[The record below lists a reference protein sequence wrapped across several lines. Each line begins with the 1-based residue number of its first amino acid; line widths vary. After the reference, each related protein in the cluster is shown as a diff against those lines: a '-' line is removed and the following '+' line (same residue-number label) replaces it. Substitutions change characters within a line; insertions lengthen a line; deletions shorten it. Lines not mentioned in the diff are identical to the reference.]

1 MDGKEIH
8 SPVELDESGWR
19 GRVVGVTR
27 IGAKAGVVAALV
39 LALLFG
45 LIVYG
50 ISTAG
55 HRRVSNSNNAEKLTK
70 PSEHQTPW
78 WTAFPNAQPSP
89 PVLPSAVPTPSRI
102 PSLSTSAED
111 PTRQQQR
118 ASDVAQLSA
127 LQMHELE
134 AKQEREARRRA
145 LLEATAR
152 APITVLLNVGG
163 TEAGGLRQ
171 PTPSVLTPESSPG
184 LTSNSA
190 ARQDAQSQDPRRA
203 FLTTAAAGISRDRLF
218 AGRQDDP
225 SPYKLHAGS
234 IIPATLLTGINADLP
249 GTILAQVRDDV
260 FDSVTGRYLLIPR
273 GTKLVGAYDSRIAQG
288 QRRVLVAWTRLLYPD
303 GSSLD
308 LLGMAGTDP
317 AGYAGFGAKVD
328 EHLGKTFNAALLLSI
343 ISAGAQLSQP
353 QRSATLNAVPDIG
366 QTIAGAIGQQ
376 IGNTS
381 IQLTQRQ
388 LQIAPTLEVP
398 PGYLF
403 DVLVDRDIVLSG
415 PYVGPGAR

>member
-1 MDGKEIH
+1 
-8 SPVELDESGWR
+8 VEDA
-19 GRVVGVTR
+19 T
-27 IGAKAGVVAALV
+27 
-39 LALLFG
+39 
-45 LIVYG
+45 
-50 ISTAG
+50 TQQ
-55 HRRVSNSNNAEKLTK
+55 RVSN
-70 PSEHQTPW
+70 
-78 WTAFPNAQPSP
+78 
-89 PVLPSAVPTPSRI
+89 
-102 PSLSTSAED
+102 
-111 PTRQQQR
+111 
-118 ASDVAQLSA
+118 VAQVSA
-127 LQMHELE
+127 LQMQASE

-152 APITVLLNVGG
+152 APIAVSFTVGG
-163 TEAGGLRQ
+163 AQGGGALQ
-171 PTPSVLTPESSPG
+171 PAPSVPPTPRPSLGP
-184 LTSNSA
+184 TSTSA
-190 ARQDAQSQDPRRA
+190 AQDAQSQDPRRV
-203 FLTTAAAGISRDRLF
+203 FLTSAAGSARDRLF

-225 SPYKLHAGS
+225 SPYELHAGS

-249 GTILAQVRDDV
+249 GTIVAQVCDDV

-273 GTKLVGAYDSRIAQG
+273 GTKLVGTYDSKIAQG

-328 EHLGKTFNAALLLSI
+328 EHLSKTFDAALLLSI
-343 ISAGAQLSQP
+343 IGAGAQLSQA
-353 QRSATLNAVPDIG
+353 QRSATLDAVPDIG

-381 IQLTQRQ
+381 IQLVQRQ

-403 DVLVDRDIVLSG
+403 DVLVDRDVVLSA
-415 PYVGPGAR
+415 PYADLGAR